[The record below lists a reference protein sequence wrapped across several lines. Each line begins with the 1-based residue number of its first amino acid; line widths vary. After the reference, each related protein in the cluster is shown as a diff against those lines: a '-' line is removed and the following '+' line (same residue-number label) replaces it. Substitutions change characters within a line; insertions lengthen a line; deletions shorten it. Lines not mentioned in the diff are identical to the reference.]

1 MKNIIKYLVI
11 TTIIF
16 LNSGANAEMTT
27 NTYQEKGYGKDRVI
41 SIKTTYGDIVIELYD
56 DKAPI
61 TSENF
66 KKYVESGYFTD
77 TIFHRV
83 IKDFMIQGGGF
94 TAEMNEKDS
103 MPPIQN
109 EANNGVSN
117 ERGTIAMARTP
128 DPHSASSQF
137 FINLKDNNFLD
148 FTAETSQGWG
158 YCVFGKVIGGMDIL
172 DKIALVDT
180 GSYGAHQDVP
190 KEPITINEI
199 IIEK

>member
-27 NTYQEKGYGKDRVI
+27 NTKI
-41 SIKTTYGDIVIELYD
+41 IIKTTSGDIKIELYD

-66 KKYVESGYFTD
+66 KKYIESGYFTD

-83 IKDFMIQGGGF
+83 IKNFMIQGGGF
-94 TAEMNEKDS
+94 TAEMSEKDS
-103 MPPIQN
+103 MPPIKN
-109 EANNGVSN
+109 EANNGISN

-158 YCVFGKVIGGMDIL
+158 YCAFGKVFEGMDIL

-180 GSYGAHQDVP
+180 GNYGAHQDVP
-190 KEPITINEI
+190 KEPITIHEI

>member
-16 LNSGANAEMTT
+16 LNNGANAEMTT
-27 NTYQEKGYGKDRVI
+27 NTKI
-41 SIKTTYGDIVIELYD
+41 IIKTTSGDIKIELYD

-66 KKYVESGYFTD
+66 KKYIESGYFTD

-83 IKDFMIQGGGF
+83 IKGFMIQGGGF
-94 TAEMNEKDS
+94 TAEMSEKDS

-117 ERGTIAMARTP
+117 ARGTIAMARTP

-158 YCVFGKVIGGMDIL
+158 YCAFGKVFEGMDIL

>member
-16 LNSGANAEMTT
+16 LNNGANAEMTT
-27 NTYQEKGYGKDRVI
+27 NTKI
-41 SIKTTYGDIVIELYD
+41 IIKTTSGDIKIELYD

-94 TAEMNEKDS
+94 TAEMSEKDS
-103 MPPIQN
+103 MPPIKN
-109 EANNGVSN
+109 EANNGISN

-158 YCVFGKVIGGMDIL
+158 YCAFGKVFEGMDIL

-180 GSYGAHQDVP
+180 GSYGGHQDVP

>member
-16 LNSGANAEMTT
+16 LNNGANAEMTT
-27 NTYQEKGYGKDRVI
+27 NTKI
-41 SIKTTYGDIVIELYD
+41 IIKTTSGDIKIELYD

-66 KKYVESGYFTD
+66 KKYIESGYFTN

-94 TAEMNEKDS
+94 TAEMSEKDS
-103 MPPIQN
+103 MPPIKN
-109 EANNGVSN
+109 EANNGISN

-158 YCVFGKVIGGMDIL
+158 YCAFGKVFEGMDIL

>member
-11 TTIIF
+11 TTIIL
-16 LNSGANAEMTT
+16 LNNGANAEMTT
-27 NTYQEKGYGKDRVI
+27 NTKI
-41 SIKTTYGDIVIELYD
+41 IIKTTSGDIKIELYD

-77 TIFHRV
+77 TIFHRI

-94 TAEMNEKDS
+94 TKEMGEKDS

-117 ERGTIAMARTP
+117 KRGTIAMARTP

-148 FTAETSQGWG
+148 FTGETSQDWG
-158 YCVFGKVIGGMDIL
+158 YCVFGKVFEGMDIL

>member
-16 LNSGANAEMTT
+16 LNNGANAEMTT
-27 NTYQEKGYGKDRVI
+27 NTKI
-41 SIKTTYGDIVIELYD
+41 IIKTTSGDIKIELYD

-66 KKYVESGYFTD
+66 KKYIESGYFTD

-83 IKDFMIQGGGF
+83 IKGFMIQGGGF
-94 TAEMNEKDS
+94 TAEMSEKDS

-117 ERGTIAMARTP
+117 ARGTIAMARTP

-158 YCVFGKVIGGMDIL
+158 YCAFGKVFEGMDIL

-180 GSYGAHQDVP
+180 SSYGAHQDVP

>member
-11 TTIIF
+11 TAIIF
-16 LNSGANAEMTT
+16 LNNGANAEMTT
-27 NTYQEKGYGKDRVI
+27 NTKI
-41 SIKTTYGDIVIELYD
+41 IIKTTSGDIKIELYD

-148 FTAETSQGWG
+148 FTAETPQGWG
-158 YCVFGKVIGGMDIL
+158 YCAFGKVFEGMDIL

>member
-1 MKNIIKYLVI
+1 MKKIIKYLVI
-11 TTIIF
+11 TAVIF
-16 LNSGANAEMTT
+16 LNNGANAEMTT
-27 NTYQEKGYGKDRVI
+27 NTKIIIE
-41 SIKTTYGDIVIELYD
+41 TTSGDIKIELYD

-66 KKYVESGYFTD
+66 IKYIESGYFTD

-94 TAEMNEKDS
+94 TTEMSEKDS
-103 MPPIQN
+103 MPSIQN
-109 EANNGVSN
+109 EASNGVSN

-148 FTAETSQGWG
+148 FTAETPQGWG
-158 YCVFGKVIGGMDIL
+158 YCAFGKVFEGMDIL

>member
-11 TTIIF
+11 TAIIF
-16 LNSGANAEMTT
+16 LNNGANAEMTT
-27 NTYQEKGYGKDRVI
+27 NTKI
-41 SIKTTYGDIVIELYD
+41 IIKTTSGDIKIELYD

-66 KKYVESGYFTD
+66 KKYIESGYFTD

-117 ERGTIAMARTP
+117 ARGTIAMARTP

-158 YCVFGKVIGGMDIL
+158 YCAFGKVFEGMDIL

>member
-16 LNSGANAEMTT
+16 LNNGANAEMTT
-27 NTYQEKGYGKDRVI
+27 NTKI
-41 SIKTTYGDIVIELYD
+41 IIKTTSGDIKIELYD

-66 KKYVESGYFTD
+66 KKYIESGYFTD

-94 TAEMNEKDS
+94 TIEMGEKES
-103 MPPIQN
+103 MPPIKN

-158 YCVFGKVIGGMDIL
+158 YCAFGKVFEGMDIL

>member
-1 MKNIIKYLVI
+1 
-11 TTIIF
+11 
-16 LNSGANAEMTT
+16 MTT
-27 NTYQEKGYGKDRVI
+27 NTKI
-41 SIKTTYGDIVIELYD
+41 IIKTTSGDIKIELYD

-66 KKYVESGYFTD
+66 KKYIESGYFTD

-94 TAEMNEKDS
+94 TTEMNEKDS

-158 YCVFGKVIGGMDIL
+158 YCAFGKVFEGMDIL

>member
-16 LNSGANAEMTT
+16 LNNGANAEMTT
-27 NTYQEKGYGKDRVI
+27 NTKI
-41 SIKTTYGDIVIELYD
+41 IIKTTSGDIKIELYD

-94 TAEMNEKDS
+94 TAEMGEKDS
-103 MPPIQN
+103 MPPIKN
-109 EANNGVSN
+109 EANNGISN

-158 YCVFGKVIGGMDIL
+158 YCAFGKVFEGMDIL

>member
-11 TTIIF
+11 TAIIF
-16 LNSGANAEMTT
+16 LNNGANAEMTT
-27 NTYQEKGYGKDRVI
+27 NTKI
-41 SIKTTYGDIVIELYD
+41 IIKTTSGDIKIELYD

-94 TAEMNEKDS
+94 TTEMNEKDS

-109 EANNGVSN
+109 EANNGISN
-117 ERGTIAMARTP
+117 KRGTIAMARTP

-158 YCVFGKVIGGMDIL
+158 YCAFGKVFEGMDIL

>member
-27 NTYQEKGYGKDRVI
+27 NTKI
-41 SIKTTYGDIVIELYD
+41 IIKTTSGDIKIELYD
-56 DKAPI
+56 DKAPM

-66 KKYVESGYFTD
+66 KKYIESGYFTD

-83 IKDFMIQGGGF
+83 IKNFMIQGGGF
-94 TAEMNEKDS
+94 TAEMSEKDS
-103 MPPIQN
+103 MPPIKN
-109 EANNGVSN
+109 EANNGISN

-158 YCVFGKVIGGMDIL
+158 YCAFGKVFEGMDIL

>member
-11 TTIIF
+11 TAAIF
-16 LNSGANAEMTT
+16 LNNGANAEMTT
-27 NTYQEKGYGKDRVI
+27 NTKI
-41 SIKTTYGDIVIELYD
+41 IIKTTSGDIKIELYD

-66 KKYVESGYFTD
+66 KKYIESGYFTD

-83 IKDFMIQGGGF
+83 IKGFMIQGGGF
-94 TAEMNEKDS
+94 TAEMSEKDS

-117 ERGTIAMARTP
+117 ARGTIAMARTP

-158 YCVFGKVIGGMDIL
+158 YCAFGKVFEGMDIL

>member
-27 NTYQEKGYGKDRVI
+27 NTKI
-41 SIKTTYGDIVIELYD
+41 IIKTTSGDIKIELYD

-66 KKYVESGYFTD
+66 KKYIESGYFTD

-94 TAEMNEKDS
+94 TAEMSEKDS

-117 ERGTIAMARTP
+117 ARGTIAMARTP

-158 YCVFGKVIGGMDIL
+158 YCAFGKVFEGMDIL

>member
-16 LNSGANAEMTT
+16 LNNGANAEMTT
-27 NTYQEKGYGKDRVI
+27 NTKI
-41 SIKTTYGDIVIELYD
+41 IIKTTYGDIVIELYD

-117 ERGTIAMARTP
+117 VRGTIAMARTP

-158 YCVFGKVIGGMDIL
+158 YCAFGKVFEGMDIL

>member
-27 NTYQEKGYGKDRVI
+27 NTKI
-41 SIKTTYGDIVIELYD
+41 IIKTTSGDIKIELYD
-56 DKAPI
+56 DKAPM

-66 KKYVESGYFTD
+66 KKYIESGYFTD

-94 TAEMNEKDS
+94 TAEMSEKDS
-103 MPPIQN
+103 MPPIKN
-109 EANNGVSN
+109 EANNGISN

-158 YCVFGKVIGGMDIL
+158 YCAFGKVFEGMDIL

>member
-11 TTIIF
+11 TAVII
-16 LNSGANAEMTT
+16 LNNGANAEMTT
-27 NTYQEKGYGKDRVI
+27 NTKI
-41 SIKTTYGDIVIELYD
+41 IIKTTSGDIKIELYD

-66 KKYVESGYFTD
+66 IKYIESGYFTD

-94 TAEMNEKDS
+94 TTEMSEKDS
-103 MPPIQN
+103 MPSIQN
-109 EANNGVSN
+109 EASNGVSN

-148 FTAETSQGWG
+148 FTAETPQGWG
-158 YCVFGKVIGGMDIL
+158 YCAFGKVFEGMDIL

>member
-11 TTIIF
+11 TAIIF
-16 LNSGANAEMTT
+16 LNNGANAEMTT
-27 NTYQEKGYGKDRVI
+27 NTKI
-41 SIKTTYGDIVIELYD
+41 IIKTTSGDIKIELYD

-117 ERGTIAMARTP
+117 ARGTIAMARTP

-158 YCVFGKVIGGMDIL
+158 YCAFGKVFEGMDIL

>member
-11 TTIIF
+11 TAIIF
-16 LNSGANAEMTT
+16 LNNGANAEMTT
-27 NTYQEKGYGKDRVI
+27 NTKI
-41 SIKTTYGDIVIELYD
+41 IIKTTSGDIKIELYD

-66 KKYVESGYFTD
+66 IKYIESGYFTD

-94 TAEMNEKDS
+94 TAEMSEKDS
-103 MPPIQN
+103 MPSIQN
-109 EANNGVSN
+109 EASNGVSN

-148 FTAETSQGWG
+148 FTAETPQGWG
-158 YCVFGKVIGGMDIL
+158 YCAFGKVFEGMDIL

>member
-16 LNSGANAEMTT
+16 LNNGANAEMTI

>member
-27 NTYQEKGYGKDRVI
+27 NTKI
-41 SIKTTYGDIVIELYD
+41 IIKTTSGDIKIELYD

-66 KKYVESGYFTD
+66 KKYIESGYFTD

-94 TAEMNEKDS
+94 TTEMNEKDS

-158 YCVFGKVIGGMDIL
+158 YCAFGKVFEGMDIL

>member
-27 NTYQEKGYGKDRVI
+27 NTKI
-41 SIKTTYGDIVIELYD
+41 IIKTTSGDIKIELYD

-66 KKYVESGYFTD
+66 KKYIESGYFTD

-83 IKDFMIQGGGF
+83 IKGFMIQGGGF
-94 TAEMNEKDS
+94 TAEMSEKDS

-117 ERGTIAMARTP
+117 ARGTIAMARTP

-158 YCVFGKVIGGMDIL
+158 YCAFGKVFEGMDIL

>member
-27 NTYQEKGYGKDRVI
+27 NTKI
-41 SIKTTYGDIVIELYD
+41 IIKTTSGDIKIELYD
-56 DKAPI
+56 NKAPI

-66 KKYVESGYFTD
+66 KKYIESGYFTD

-94 TAEMNEKDS
+94 TAEMSEKDS
-103 MPPIQN
+103 MPPIKN
-109 EANNGVSN
+109 EANNGISN

-158 YCVFGKVIGGMDIL
+158 YCAFGKVFEGMDIL

-180 GSYGAHQDVP
+180 SSYGAHQDVP

>member
-16 LNSGANAEMTT
+16 LNNGANAEMTT

-117 ERGTIAMARTP
+117 ARGTIAMARTP

-158 YCVFGKVIGGMDIL
+158 YCAFGKVFEGMDIL

>member
-16 LNSGANAEMTT
+16 LNNGANAEMTT
-27 NTYQEKGYGKDRVI
+27 NTKI
-41 SIKTTYGDIVIELYD
+41 IIKTTSGDIKIELYD

-66 KKYVESGYFTD
+66 KKYIESGYFTD

-94 TAEMNEKDS
+94 TAEMSEKDS
-103 MPPIQN
+103 MPPIKN
-109 EANNGVSN
+109 EANNGISN

-158 YCVFGKVIGGMDIL
+158 YCAFGKVFEGMDIL

>member
-11 TTIIF
+11 TAIIF
-16 LNSGANAEMTT
+16 LNNGANAEMTT
-27 NTYQEKGYGKDRVI
+27 NTKI
-41 SIKTTYGDIVIELYD
+41 IIKTTSGDIKIELYD

-66 KKYVESGYFTD
+66 KKYIESGYFTD

-83 IKDFMIQGGGF
+83 IKGFMIQGGGF

-117 ERGTIAMARTP
+117 ARGTIAMARTP

-158 YCVFGKVIGGMDIL
+158 YCAFGKVFEGMDIL

>member
-16 LNSGANAEMTT
+16 LNNGANAEMTT
-27 NTYQEKGYGKDRVI
+27 NTKI
-41 SIKTTYGDIVIELYD
+41 IIKTTSGDIKIELYD

-66 KKYVESGYFTD
+66 KKYIESGYFTD

-117 ERGTIAMARTP
+117 ARGTIAMARTP

-158 YCVFGKVIGGMDIL
+158 YCAFGKVFEGMDIL

>member
-1 MKNIIKYLVI
+1 MKKIIKYLVI
-11 TTIIF
+11 TAAIF
-16 LNSGANAEMTT
+16 LNNGANAEMTT
-27 NTYQEKGYGKDRVI
+27 NTKIIIE
-41 SIKTTYGDIVIELYD
+41 TTSGDIKIELYD

-94 TAEMNEKDS
+94 TTEMNEKDS

-158 YCVFGKVIGGMDIL
+158 YCAFGKVFEGMDIL

>member
-27 NTYQEKGYGKDRVI
+27 NTKI
-41 SIKTTYGDIVIELYD
+41 IIKTTSGDIKIELYD

-66 KKYVESGYFTD
+66 KKYIESGYFTD

-94 TAEMNEKDS
+94 TAEMSEKDS
-103 MPPIQN
+103 MPPIKN
-109 EANNGVSN
+109 EANNGISN

-158 YCVFGKVIGGMDIL
+158 YCAFGKVFEGMDII
-172 DKIALVDT
+172 DKIALVNT

>member
-27 NTYQEKGYGKDRVI
+27 NTKI
-41 SIKTTYGDIVIELYD
+41 IIKTTSGDIKIELYD

-66 KKYVESGYFTD
+66 KKYIESGYFTD

-94 TAEMNEKDS
+94 TAEMSEKDS
-103 MPPIQN
+103 MPPIKN
-109 EANNGVSN
+109 EANNGISN

-158 YCVFGKVIGGMDIL
+158 YCAFGKVFEGMDIL

>member
-11 TTIIF
+11 TAIIF
-16 LNSGANAEMTT
+16 LNNGANAEMTT
-27 NTYQEKGYGKDRVI
+27 NTKI
-41 SIKTTYGDIVIELYD
+41 IIKTTSGDIKIELYD

-94 TAEMNEKDS
+94 TTEMNEKDS

-117 ERGTIAMARTP
+117 ARGTIAMARTP

-158 YCVFGKVIGGMDIL
+158 YCAFGKVFEGMDIL

>member
-11 TTIIF
+11 IAIIF
-16 LNSGANAEMTT
+16 LNNGANAEMTT
-27 NTYQEKGYGKDRVI
+27 NTKI
-41 SIKTTYGDIVIELYD
+41 IIKTTSGDIKIELYD

-94 TAEMNEKDS
+94 TTEMNEKDS

-109 EANNGVSN
+109 EANNGISN
-117 ERGTIAMARTP
+117 KRGTIAMARTP

-158 YCVFGKVIGGMDIL
+158 YCAFGKVFEGMDIL

>member
-11 TTIIF
+11 TTIIL
-16 LNSGANAEMTT
+16 LNNGANAEMTT
-27 NTYQEKGYGKDRVI
+27 NTKI
-41 SIKTTYGDIVIELYD
+41 IIKTTSGDIKIELYD

-66 KKYVESGYFTD
+66 KKYIESGYFTD

-94 TAEMNEKDS
+94 TAEMSEKDS
-103 MPPIQN
+103 MPPIKN
-109 EANNGVSN
+109 EANNGISN

-158 YCVFGKVIGGMDIL
+158 YCAFGKVFEGMDIL

-180 GSYGAHQDVP
+180 SSYGAHQDVP

>member
-16 LNSGANAEMTT
+16 LNNGANAEMTT
-27 NTYQEKGYGKDRVI
+27 NTKI
-41 SIKTTYGDIVIELYD
+41 IIKTTSGDIKIELYD

-83 IKDFMIQGGGF
+83 IKGFMIQGGGF
-94 TAEMNEKDS
+94 TIEMDEKES
-103 MPPIQN
+103 MPPIKN

-158 YCVFGKVIGGMDIL
+158 YCAFGKVFEGMDIL

>member
-27 NTYQEKGYGKDRVI
+27 NTKI
-41 SIKTTYGDIVIELYD
+41 IIKTTSGDIKIELYD

-66 KKYVESGYFTD
+66 KKYIESGYFTD

-94 TAEMNEKDS
+94 TAEMSEKDS
-103 MPPIQN
+103 MPPIKN
-109 EANNGVSN
+109 EANNGISN

-158 YCVFGKVIGGMDIL
+158 YCAFGKVFEGMDIL
-172 DKIALVDT
+172 DKIALVNT

>member
-27 NTYQEKGYGKDRVI
+27 NTKI
-41 SIKTTYGDIVIELYD
+41 IIKTTSGDIKIELYD

-66 KKYVESGYFTD
+66 KKYIESGYFTD

-94 TAEMNEKDS
+94 TTEMNEKDS

-117 ERGTIAMARTP
+117 ARGTIAMARTP

-158 YCVFGKVIGGMDIL
+158 YCAFGKVFEGMDIL